1 MPSLC
6 LMFTGSAAEVPSFLL
21 EEVEGFFGEINQPCI
36 FTKDLDET
44 HPREG
49 VLVVGR
55 LATSHG
61 ITQARALFRGP
72 LVVIAMTYQGSPQS
86 NGCNFFEADL
96 LIDAKK
102 PLEAKRHVRRFLS
115 LLYNHPWIP
124 PDRGE
129 TAMMQ
134 AFVARLA
141 SSDASRQVGASI
153 VDTHGTLMA
162 TGYNE
167 VPMAGG
173 GHYHNQL
180 PKGQDH
186 RDWVEKKN
194 PSMHIKREMLRELLG
209 FLGTME
215 GVTIPQNLLS
225 EDFDA
230 LLLSLKANTAFM
242 DILEY
247 SRNIHAE
254 MSALLGALSLN
265 RTLAGA
271 TLYTTTFPCHNCTKH
286 LVGAGVTRVLY
297 LDPFSKSRALEL
309 FGDSVTCVRENS
321 HDARVLL
328 EQFTGV
334 APKRYALFE
343 APPREN
349 ALGAQNTWEPFFRL
363 V

>member
-21 EEVEGFFGEINQPCI
+21 EEVEGFFGEINQPCT
-36 FTKDLDET
+36 FTKDLEKTRPDA
-44 HPREG
+44 G
-49 VLVVGR
+49 VCVVTR
-55 LATSHG
+55 LGSSQEIAKVR
-61 ITQARALFRGP
+61 TQYAGP

-86 NGCNFFEADL
+86 NGCNFFDADVL
-96 LIDAKK
+96 VDAKK

-153 VDTHGTLMA
+153 VDAHGTLMA

-194 PSMHIKREMLRELLG
+194 PSMQIKREMLRELLVY
-209 FLGTME
+209 LGTRE
-215 GVTIPQNLLS
+215 GVTIPQNLLR

-230 LLLSLKANTAFM
+230 LLLALKANTAFM

-265 RTLAGA
+265 RPLTGA

-286 LVGAGVTRVLY
+286 LVGAGVARLVY

-309 FGDSVTCVRENS
+309 FGDSVTCARENS
-321 HDARVLL
+321 HDVRVLL

-343 APPREN
+343 APAREN
-349 ALGAQNTWEPFFRL
+349 ALGAQNTWEPRMRL

>member
-1 MPSLC
+1 VPSLC
-6 LMFTGSAAEVPSFLL
+6 LMFTGSAAEVPSFLV
-21 EEVEGFFGEINQPCI
+21 EEAQSFFGEISRPCFLI
-36 FTKDLDET
+36 HEPEKLGAEAGAF
-44 HPREG
+44 
-49 VLVVGR
+49 VVTR
-55 LATSHG
+55 VAARHD
-61 ITQARALFRGP
+61 IARARTVFEGP
-72 LVVIAMTYQGSPQS
+72 VVVVAMTYQGSPTQS
-86 NGCNFFEADL
+86 ACNFFDADL

-102 PLEAKRHVRRFLS
+102 PLEAKRHLRRFLS
-115 LLYNHPWIP
+115 LVYNHPWIP
-124 PDRGE
+124 PDRAE

-153 VDTHGTLMA
+153 VSPSGYILS

-173 GHYHNQL
+173 GHYHNQVA
-180 PKGQDH
+180 KGQDH

-194 PSMHIKREMLRELLG
+194 PSMKMKREMLLELLG
-209 FLGTME
+209 YLGSLE
-215 GVTIPQNLLS
+215 GVTLPARLTH

-230 LLLSLKANTAFM
+230 LLLSLKANTSFM

-247 SRNIHAE
+247 ARNIHAE
-254 MSALLGALSLN
+254 MSALIAALTLGHSL
-265 RTLAGA
+265 TGA

-286 LVGAGVTRVLY
+286 LVGAGLTRVIY
-297 LDPFSKSRALEL
+297 LDPFSKSRALEM

-321 HDARVLL
+321 QDTRVLL

-343 APPREN
+343 APQREDG
-349 ALGAQNTWEPFFRL
+349 LGAQAQWQPKLRL